1 MTIQWYPGHMYKA
14 QKEIK
19 EALPKVDLVIEVVDA
34 RIPYSSTNPMVA
46 ELLSNSE
53 HPKPVIRVLNKS
65 DLADPEVTEL
75 WCKMFDS
82 QHGTKS
88 LPISSKQP
96 EQVKKISRL
105 CHKIFPDYLDK
116 DKPVKAMI
124 MGIPNV
130 GKSTIINILSGRT
143 IAKVGNEPAVTKRQQ
158 RIDLDNGIIL
168 FDTPGFLWPKIENT
182 NSSYR
187 LAITGAIKDT
197 VLEYDDIAYY
207 AAEYFLEYYPERL
220 KKNFQLEDSQIK
232 SGLSDI
238 TQLLEVIG
246 RKRGCLQAGGRIDLD
261 RICKILINEFR
272 NFTMGAISL
281 ELPEMVEKELVEVEA
296 RLLAKEEKE
305 ANRKK
310 KKKKRRR

>member
-1 MTIQWYPGHMYKA
+1 MTIQWYPGHMHKA

-46 ELLSNSE
+46 KFLAESE
-53 HPKPVIRVLNKS
+53 NPKPVIRVLNKS
-65 DLADPEVTEL
+65 DLADPDVTEL
-75 WCKMFDS
+75 WCKAFDS

-96 EQVKKISRL
+96 EQVKKINRL
-105 CHKIFPDYLDK
+105 CHKILPEHFEK
-116 DKPVKAMI
+116 DKPIKAMI

-182 NSSYR
+182 HSSYR

-207 AAEYFLEYYPERL
+207 AVEYFLQYYPERL
-220 KKNFQLEDSQIK
+220 RENFQLDE
-232 SGLSDI
+232 LPSDT

-246 RKRGCLQAGGRIDLD
+246 RKRGCLQAGGRIDMD

-281 ELPEMVEKELVEVEA
+281 ELPDMVEQELVEVEA
-296 RLLAKEEKE
+296 RLLAKAEKE
-305 ANRKK
+305 ANKK

>member
-1 MTIQWYPGHMYKA
+1 MTIQWYPGHMHKA

-46 ELLSNSE
+46 EFLAASDN
-53 HPKPVIRVLNKS
+53 PKPVIRVLNKS
-65 DLADPEVTEL
+65 DLSDSKVTEL
-75 WCKMFDS
+75 WSQAFDS

-88 LPISSKQP
+88 LPISCKQP
-96 EQVKKISRL
+96 EQVKKIVRL
-105 CHKIFPDYLDK
+105 CHKIFPKYLEK
-116 DKPVKAMI
+116 GKPIKAMI

-168 FDTPGFLWPKIENT
+168 FDTPGFLWPKIENI

-197 VLEYDDIAYY
+197 VLEYGDIAYY
-207 AAEYFLEYYPERL
+207 AAEYFLEYYPQSL
-220 KKNFQLEDSQIK
+220 KENFQLEDDLIKNGSQ
-232 SGLSDI
+232 DI
-238 TQLLEVIG
+238 TRLLEFIG

-261 RICKILINEFR
+261 RVCKILINEFR
-272 NFTMGAISL
+272 NFTMGPISL

-296 RLLAKEEKE
+296 RLLVKSEKE
-305 ANRKK
+305 INRK

>member
-1 MTIQWYPGHMYKA
+1 MTIQWYPGHMHKA

-46 ELLSNSE
+46 QLLADSAN
-53 HPKPVIRVLNKS
+53 PKPVIRVLNKS
-65 DLADPEVTEL
+65 DLADPEMTHL
-75 WCKMFDS
+75 WCEAFDS

-96 EQVKKISRL
+96 EQVKKINRL
-105 CHKIFPDYLDK
+105 CHKIYPDYLEK
-116 DKPVKAMI
+116 GKPIKAMI

-158 RIDLDNGIIL
+158 RIDLDSGIIL

-207 AAEYFLEYYPERL
+207 AAEYFLKYYPEQL
-220 KKNFQLEDSQIK
+220 QKNFQLEELD
-232 SGLSDI
+232 SDI
-238 TQLLEVIG
+238 TLLLEAIG
-246 RKRGCLQAGGRIDLD
+246 RRRGCLQAGGRIDLD
-261 RICKILINEFR
+261 RVCKIFINEFR

-281 ELPEMVEKELVEVEA
+281 ETPEMVEKELVEVEEKI
-296 RLLAKEEKE
+296 RLKAEKDDS
-305 ANRKK
+305 RKKKK
-310 KKKKRRR
+310 KKKKRR

>member
-1 MTIQWYPGHMYKA
+1 MTIQWYPGHMHKA

-46 ELLSNSE
+46 QFLEETIN
-53 HPKPVIRVLNKS
+53 PKPVIRVLNKS
-65 DLADPEVTEL
+65 DLADPTMTSL
-75 WCKMFDS
+75 WCETFDN
-82 QHGTKS
+82 QRGTKS

-96 EQVKKISRL
+96 EQVKKITKL
-105 CHKIFPDYLDK
+105 CHKIFPEFAEK
-116 DKPVKAMI
+116 GKPINAMI

-158 RIDLDNGIIL
+158 RIDLESGIIL

-220 KKNFQLEDSQIK
+220 KKNFQLDE
-232 SGLSDI
+232 LETDI
-238 TQLLEVIG
+238 TLLLESIG
-246 RKRGCLQAGGRIDLD
+246 RKRGCLQSGGRVDLD
-261 RICKILINEFR
+261 RVCKILIHEFR
-272 NFTMGAISL
+272 NFSMGAMSL
-281 ELPEMVEKELVEVEA
+281 ETPAMIEKELVEVEA
-296 RLLAKEEKE
+296 RLLAKSEKE
-305 ANRKK
+305 EQRK
-310 KKKKRRR
+310 KKKKRRRR

>member
-1 MTIQWYPGHMYKA
+1 
-14 QKEIK
+14 
-19 EALPKVDLVIEVVDA
+19 VVDA

-46 ELLSNSE
+46 QLLETSVN
-53 HPKPVIRVLNKS
+53 PKPVIRVLNKS
-65 DLADPEVTEL
+65 DLADPELTAR
-75 WCKMFDS
+75 WCKVFDS

-96 EQVKKISRL
+96 EQVKKISQL
-105 CHKIFPDYLDK
+105 CHKIFPDNLAK
-116 DKPVKAMI
+116 GKPIKAMI

-158 RIDLDNGIIL
+158 RIDLDSGIIL
-168 FDTPGFLWPKIENT
+168 FDTPGFLWPKIENV

-207 AAEYFLEYYPERL
+207 AADFFAQHYPEKL
-220 KKNFQLEDSQIK
+220 KENFELENIDSDT
-232 SGLSDI
+232 SL
-238 TQLLEVIG
+238 LLEAIG
-246 RKRGCLQAGGRIDLD
+246 RRRGCLQSGGRIDLD
-261 RICKILINEFR
+261 RVCKIFINEFR
-272 NFTMGAISL
+272 NFTMGAMSL
-281 ELPEMVEKELVEVEA
+281 ETPEMVEQELIEVEA
-296 RLLAKEEKE
+296 ALVAKAEKELAKKG
-305 ANRKK
+305 K